1 MPRVSTQINEVT
13 IPFLKLGF
21 STKTA
26 FINVVTDISP
36 QIIPS
41 WDLSMA
47 WDYGIYTVG
56 LENKLINV
64 LEALKNE

>member
-1 MPRVSTQINEVT
+1 MPKVSTQINEVT

-21 STKTA
+21 NTKTA

-36 QIIPS
+36 QIIPD
-41 WDLSMA
+41 WDLCMA
-47 WDYGIYTVG
+47 WEYGVCTIG
-56 LENKLINV
+56 LENKLTNV